1 LHEKRK
7 MIDVVGDS
15 LLRDLVYAAEHGD
28 SARVATLLDLGL
40 KPDRVD
46 AASGKTA
53 LFAAACGGQTEI
65 VRQLL
70 AHVAHPDREEVFR
83 TTPLAYVIHE
93 LGEGPAEPKR
103 AQLVAVVRSLLEAG
117 ANPRGG
123 SDRHQ
128 TPLGLAREYEMEDVN
143 ALLAEYIQG

>member
-1 LHEKRK
+1 
-7 MIDVVGDS
+7 MVDVLADS

-46 AASGKTA
+46 AASRSTA
-53 LFAAACGGQTEI
+53 LFAAARAGQAEI

-70 AHVAHPDREEVFR
+70 AHVADPDREEVFR

-93 LGEGPAEPKR
+93 LGEGPTEAKR
-103 AQLVAVVRSLLEAG
+103 TQLVAIVRLLLAAG
-117 ANPRGG
+117 AKPTGG

-128 TPLGLAREYEMEDVN
+128 TPFGLAREYGMKDVE
-143 ALLAEYIQG
+143 ALLAEYTQG